1 MKFTRLAI
9 GSVITLGIIV
19 GSSVGIS
26 HFTSNK
32 TTESNPKRIVVTAHA
47 PAPVFFVKPLSSLN
61 NHQSI
66 SYIRLK
72 KGQDYKIINS
82 ITGYVA
88 TPLITLKS
96 KVSPNQTI
104 YYVNKKINGKK
115 VTVYYSVKLHYQV
128 KAIPVSYIPA
138 NSKSDKHVIVVSAHA
153 PAPVYYSNSK

>member
-1 MKFTRLAI
+1 MKFTRLAT

-32 TTESNPKRIVVTAHA
+32 TTESNPKQIVVTAHA
-47 PAPVFFVKPLSSLN
+47 PAPIFFVKPLSSLN

-66 SYIRLK
+66 SYIRSK

-88 TPLITLKS
+88 TPLTLKS
-96 KVSPNQTI
+96 KVSSNQPI
-104 YYVNKKINGKK
+104 YYATKTINGKK
-115 VTVYYSVKLHYQV
+115 TTVYYSVKLHYQV
-128 KAIPVSYIPA
+128 KAIPVSHIPT
-138 NSKSDKHVIVVSAHA
+138 NSKSNKHVIIVSAHA
-153 PAPVYYSNSK
+153 PAPVYYSNSP